1 MLFFQVGEHQAQAL
15 RAELLLIQTIH
26 SEKYFRLWVFL
37 DGTGSG
43 TSEAVYSSVP
53 AAEYLR

>member
-1 MLFFQVGEHQAQAL
+1 ML
-15 RAELLLIQTIH
+15 RELFLVQTING
-26 SEKYFRLWVFL
+26 EKYFCLWVFL

-53 AAEYLR
+53 ATEYLHLGFIQ